1 MTSDAE
7 RRPETL
13 WVNGLRVHCLV
24 AGGGG
29 SPVLLLHGGGID
41 SADFTYRYAIGPLAE
56 ERRVFAPDWPGYGR
70 SDKPDIDYTM
80 QFYIGCLEQL
90 MDALGFER
98 ASIVGISMGGGV
110 ALGFALC
117 WPQRVERLVLVD
129 SYGLGSGVPWGRL
142 GYLMVRTPL
151 LNYLTYALLRRSR
164 TMLRWNLYGLVH
176 NRQAVTEGMVEETR
190 RLLDDPEAGLAWSS
204 FQRSEVGWDG
214 LRTDFSGRLSE
225 LSMPTL
231 LIHGAHDRAVP
242 VAWAHRAQER
252 VANCELKVFGDCGH
266 VPPREHPEE
275 FTQVVAEF
283 LAR

>member
-1 MTSDAE
+1 
-7 RRPETL
+7 
-13 WVNGLRVHCLV
+13 
-24 AGGGG
+24 
-29 SPVLLLHGGGID
+29 
-41 SADFTYRYAIGPLAE
+41 
-56 ERRVFAPDWPGYGR
+56 
-70 SDKPDIDYTM
+70 
-80 QFYIGCLEQL
+80 
-90 MDALGFER
+90 
-98 ASIVGISMGGGV
+98 
-110 ALGFALC
+110 
-117 WPQRVERLVLVD
+117 
-129 SYGLGSGVPWGRL
+129 
-142 GYLMVRTPL
+142 
-151 LNYLTYALLRRSR
+151 
-164 TMLRWNLYGLVH
+164 
-176 NRQAVTEGMVEETR
+176 VEETR